1 MKILHFANAPF
12 RMTQMGRFQWLWT
25 VLTCQKGVRSMKIIT
40 VLGARPQFIK
50 AAPLSEALRKRHE
63 EKIVHTGQH
72 YDYQM
77 SDVFFE
83 ELGIPKPD
91 YFLGVGSKQHGAQT
105 GEMLTG
111 VEEVLLKEK
120 PDWVLVYGDTNST
133 LAGALAASKLHI
145 PIAHVEAGLRSYNRL
160 MPEEVNRVLTD
171 HVSTLMFCP
180 TDQAVKNLSL
190 EGLTKGVVRTGDVM
204 ADALYYHAR
213 RAEERSMMETLRYP
227 KKSYLLATVHRAE
240 NTDDPSRLAGI
251 INAFAQIEGQ
261 IVLPLHPRTRKLL
274 QDHRL
279 TIPENVEVIEPVGYL
294 EMILLEKEAELIL
307 TDSGGVQKEAY
318 LWKVPCVTLRD
329 ETEWVETV
337 QTGWNT
343 LTGAKT
349 EAIVDTVK
357 NYRNQPLPPYLE
369 NLYGNGR
376 ASEEIVAQMEKRG

>member
-1 MKILHFANAPF
+1 
-12 RMTQMGRFQWLWT
+12 
-25 VLTCQKGVRSMKIIT
+25 MKIIT

-111 VEEVLLKEK
+111 VEDVLLKEK
-120 PDWVLVYGDTNST
+120 PDWVLVFGDTNST

-145 PIAHVEAGLRSYNRL
+145 PIAHVEAGLRSYNRQ

-171 HVSTLMFCP
+171 HISTLMFCP

-190 EGLTKGVVRTGDVM
+190 EGLTKGVIRTGDVM

-213 RAEERSMMETLRYP
+213 RAEERSMPETLRYP

-251 INAFAQIEGQ
+251 IQAFTQIDGQ
-261 IVLPLHPRTRKLL
+261 IVLPLHPRTKKLL
-274 QDHRL
+274 QDHHL

-318 LWKVPCVTLRD
+318 LWQVPCVTLRD

-337 QTGWNT
+337 HTGWNT

-349 EAIVDTVK
+349 ENIVAAVRS
-357 NYRNQPLPPYLE
+357 YRNKPLPPYLD

>member
-1 MKILHFANAPF
+1 
-12 RMTQMGRFQWLWT
+12 
-25 VLTCQKGVRSMKIIT
+25 MKIIT

-50 AAPLSEALRKRHE
+50 AAPLSEALRKKHE

-91 YFLGVGSKQHGAQT
+91 YYLGVGSKQHGAQT

-111 VEEVLLKEK
+111 VEDVLLKEK
-120 PDWVLVYGDTNST
+120 PDWVLVFGDTNST
-133 LAGALAASKLHI
+133 LAGALAAAKLHI
-145 PIAHVEAGLRSYNRL
+145 PIAHVEAGLRSYNRQ

-190 EGLTKGVVRTGDVM
+190 EGITKGVVRTGDVM

-213 RAEERSMMETLRYP
+213 RAMERSKPETLRYP

-261 IVLPLHPRTRKLL
+261 IVLPLHPRTRKLI

-279 TIPENVEVIEPVGYL
+279 TIPRNVEVIEPVGYL

-318 LWKVPCVTLRD
+318 LWRVPCVTLRD

-337 QTGWNT
+337 HTGWNT

-349 EAIVDTVK
+349 EAIVTAVK
-357 NYRNQPLPPYLE
+357 SYRNQPLPPYLE

-376 ASEEIVAQMEKRG
+376 ASEEIVVQMEKRG

>member
-1 MKILHFANAPF
+1 MMK
-12 RMTQMGRFQWLWT
+12 
-25 VLTCQKGVRSMKIIT
+25 VIT

-133 LAGALAASKLHI
+133 LAGALAAAKLHI
-145 PIAHVEAGLRSYNRL
+145 PIAHVEAGLRSYNRQ

-171 HVSTLMFCP
+171 HISTLMFCP

-190 EGLTKGVVRTGDVM
+190 EGLTQGVVRTGDVM

-213 RAEERSMMETLRYP
+213 RAEERSMLENFRYP

-240 NTDDPSRLAGI
+240 NTDNPSRLQGI
-251 INAFAQIEGQ
+251 MNAFARIDGQ
-261 IVLPLHPRTRKLL
+261 IVLPLHPRTKKLVK
-274 QDHRL
+274 DHQM
-279 TIPENVEVIEPVGYL
+279 TIPKNVDVIEPVGYL

-318 LWKVPCVTLRD
+318 LWQVPCVTLRD

-337 QTGWNT
+337 NTGWNT
-343 LTGAKT
+343 LTGANT
-349 EAIVDTVK
+349 EQIVGAVM
-357 NYRNQPLPPYLE
+357 NYRNKPLPPYQE

-376 ASEEIVAQMEKRG
+376 ASEDIVAAMEEKRR

>member
-1 MKILHFANAPF
+1 
-12 RMTQMGRFQWLWT
+12 
-25 VLTCQKGVRSMKIIT
+25 MKIIT

>member
-1 MKILHFANAPF
+1 MK
-12 RMTQMGRFQWLWT
+12 
-25 VLTCQKGVRSMKIIT
+25 VIT

-50 AAPLSEALRKRHE
+50 AAPLSETLRKKHE

-105 GEMLTG
+105 GEMLTK
-111 VEEVLLKEK
+111 VEEVLLEEK

-145 PIAHVEAGLRSYNRL
+145 PIAHVEAGLRSYNRQ
-160 MPEEVNRVLTD
+160 MPEEINRVLTD
-171 HVSTLMFCP
+171 HLSTLLFCP
-180 TDQAVKNLSL
+180 TDQAVHNLAL

-204 ADALYYHAR
+204 ADALYFHAR
-213 RAEERSMMETLRYP
+213 RASELRKGDGLRYP
-227 KKSYLLATVHRAE
+227 EKSYLLATVHRAE
-240 NTDDPSRLAGI
+240 NTDNPQRLQGIVEAFSRI
-251 INAFAQIEGQ
+251 DGQ
-261 IVLPLHPRTRKLL
+261 IVLPLHPRTKKLL
-274 QDHRL
+274 QDYKIS
-279 TIPENVEVIEPVGYL
+279 IPGNVQVIDPVGYL
-294 EMILLEKEAELIL
+294 EMVLLEKGAELIL

-318 LWKVPCVTLRD
+318 LWQVPCVTMRD

-337 QTGWNT
+337 QIGWNT
-343 LTGAKT
+343 LTGAAAEK
-349 EAIVDTVK
+349 IVSAVAA
-357 NYRNQPLPPYLE
+357 YRQNSLPPYQE

-376 ASEEIVAQMEKRG
+376 ASEEIVAALEEQRR

>member
-1 MKILHFANAPF
+1 MKI
-12 RMTQMGRFQWLWT
+12 
-25 VLTCQKGVRSMKIIT
+25 VT

-50 AAPLSEALRKRHE
+50 AAPLSEALSKKHE

-133 LAGALAASKLHI
+133 LAGALAAAKLHI
-145 PIAHVEAGLRSYNRL
+145 PIAHVEAGLRSYNRR

-171 HVSTLMFCP
+171 HISSLLFCP
-180 TDQAVKNLSL
+180 TDQAVKNLAQ
-190 EGLTKGVVRTGDVM
+190 EGLTEGVVRTGDVM
-204 ADALYYHAR
+204 ADALYYHAK
-213 RAEERSMMETLRYP
+213 RAEERNIAENLRY
-227 KKSYLLATVHRAE
+227 KRKSYLLATVHRAE
-240 NTDDPSRLAGI
+240 NTDDPSRLEEI
-251 INAFAQIEGQ
+251 IGAFAKIDGQ
-261 IVLPLHPRTRKLL
+261 IVLPLHPRTKKLL
-274 QDHRL
+274 LGCQMS
-279 TIPENVEVIEPVGYL
+279 IPENVEIIEPVGYL
-294 EMILLEKEAELIL
+294 EMILLEKDAELIL

-318 LWKVPCVTLRD
+318 LWQVPCVTLRD

-337 QTGWNT
+337 HTGWNT
-343 LTGAKT
+343 LTGANT
-349 EAIVDTVK
+349 ERIIAAVER
-357 NYRNQPLPPYLE
+357 YRQNPLPPYLE
-369 NLYGNGR
+369 NLYGNGQ
-376 ASEEIVAQMEKRG
+376 ASEEIVTAMEERGGAS

>member
-1 MKILHFANAPF
+1 MKL
-12 RMTQMGRFQWLWT
+12 
-25 VLTCQKGVRSMKIIT
+25 VT

-50 AAPLSEALRKRHE
+50 AAPLSEAIRKKHE

-105 GEMLTG
+105 GEMLVG

-133 LAGALAASKLHI
+133 LAGALAAAKLHI
-145 PIAHVEAGLRSYNRL
+145 PIAHVEAGLRSYNRQ

-180 TDQAVKNLSL
+180 TDQAVKNLAQ
-190 EGLTKGVVRTGDVM
+190 EGLVEGVVRTGDVM
-204 ADALYYHAR
+204 ADALYFHAR
-213 RAEERSMMETLRYP
+213 RAEERNLAGNLHYP
-227 KKSYLLATVHRAE
+227 EKSYLLATVHRAE
-240 NTDDPSRLAGI
+240 NTDDPSRLEGI
-251 INAFAQIEGQ
+251 LKAFGQLEGR
-261 IVLPLHPRTRKLL
+261 IVLPLHPRTKKLIL
-274 QDHRL
+274 DRQMTL
-279 TIPENVEVIEPVGYL
+279 PGNVEVIEPVGYL
-294 EMILLEKEAELIL
+294 EMIILEKGAELIL

-318 LWKVPCVTLRD
+318 LWRVPCVTLRD

-337 QTGWNT
+337 HTGWNT
-343 LTGAKT
+343 LVGANT
-349 EAIVDTVK
+349 EDIVAAVTSYRK
-357 NYRNQPLPPYLE
+357 NALPPYLE

-376 ASEEIVAQMEKRG
+376 ASAEIVAAMEEKRG

>member
-1 MKILHFANAPF
+1 
-12 RMTQMGRFQWLWT
+12 
-25 VLTCQKGVRSMKIIT
+25 MKIIT

-349 EAIVDTVK
+349 EAIVDAVK

>member
-1 MKILHFANAPF
+1 MKI
-12 RMTQMGRFQWLWT
+12 
-25 VLTCQKGVRSMKIIT
+25 VT

-50 AAPLSEALRKRHE
+50 AAPLSEALSKRHE
-63 EKIVHTGQH
+63 EIIVHTGQH

-120 PDWVLVYGDTNST
+120 PDGVLVYGDTNST
-133 LAGALAASKLHI
+133 LAGALAAAKLHI
-145 PIAHVEAGLRSYNRL
+145 PIAHVEAGLRSYNRQ

-171 HVSTLMFCP
+171 HVSSWLFCP
-180 TDQAVKNLSL
+180 TDQAVKNLAQ

-213 RAEERSMMETLRYP
+213 RAEERNIAGNLHYKR
-227 KKSYLLATVHRAE
+227 KSYLLATVHRAE
-240 NTDDPSRLAGI
+240 NTDDPGRLKEI
-251 INAFAQIEGQ
+251 ISAFAKIEGQ
-261 IVLPLHPRTRKLL
+261 IVLPLHPRTKKLL
-274 QDHRL
+274 L
-279 TIPENVEVIEPVGYL
+279 TSQMPIPDNVEVIEPVGYL
-294 EMILLEKEAELIL
+294 EMILLEKDAELIL

-318 LWKVPCVTLRD
+318 LWQVPCVTLRD

-337 QTGWNT
+337 HTGWNT
-343 LTGAKT
+343 LTGANT
-349 EAIVDTVK
+349 ERIMAAVACYRK
-357 NYRNQPLPPYLE
+357 NPLPGYHE

-376 ASEEIVAQMEKRG
+376 ASEEIVTAMEERGGAS

>member
-1 MKILHFANAPF
+1 
-12 RMTQMGRFQWLWT
+12 
-25 VLTCQKGVRSMKIIT
+25 MKIIT

-50 AAPLSEALRKRHE
+50 AAPLSEVLRKKHE

-133 LAGALAASKLHI
+133 LAGALAAAKLHI
-145 PIAHVEAGLRSYNRL
+145 PIAHVEAGLRSYNRQ

-180 TDQAVKNLSL
+180 TDQAVKNLAQ
-190 EGLTKGVVRTGDVM
+190 EGLTEGVVRTGDVM

-213 RAEERSMMETLRYP
+213 RAEERNLAENIRY
-227 KKSYLLATVHRAE
+227 KNKSYLLATVHRAE
-240 NTDDPSRLAGI
+240 NTDDPSRLEEI
-251 INAFAQIEGQ
+251 INAFALIDGQ
-261 IVLPLHPRTRKLL
+261 IVLPLHPRTKKLL
-274 QDHRL
+274 RDRQMS
-279 TIPENVEVIEPVGYL
+279 IPENVEVIEPVGYL
-294 EMILLEKEAELIL
+294 EMILLEKGAELIL

-318 LWKVPCVTLRD
+318 LWQVPCVTLRD

-337 QTGWNT
+337 HTGWNM
-343 LTGAKT
+343 LTGANT
-349 EAIVDTVK
+349 EAIVAAVAR
-357 NYRNQPLPPYLE
+357 YRKTPLPPYLQ

-376 ASEEIVAQMEKRG
+376 ASEEIVMAMEERGGAS

>member
-1 MKILHFANAPF
+1 
-12 RMTQMGRFQWLWT
+12 
-25 VLTCQKGVRSMKIIT
+25 MKIIT

-50 AAPLSEALRKRHE
+50 ASPLSEAIRKKHQ

-120 PDWVLVYGDTNST
+120 PDWVLIYGDTNST
-133 LAGALAASKLHI
+133 LAGALAAAKLHI
-145 PIAHVEAGLRSYNRL
+145 PIAHVEAGLRSYNRQ

-180 TDQAVKNLSL
+180 TDQAVKNLAQ
-190 EGLTKGVVRTGDVM
+190 EGLIDGVVRIGDVM
-204 ADALYYHAR
+204 ADALYFHAR
-213 RAEERSMMETLRYP
+213 RAEERNMEGNLRYP
-227 KKSYLLATVHRAE
+227 KKSYLLSTVHRAE
-240 NTDDPSRLAGI
+240 NTDNPSRLQGI
-251 INAFAQIEGQ
+251 LNAFAQIDGQ
-261 IVLPLHPRTRKLL
+261 IVVPLHPRTKKLL
-274 QDHRL
+274 LDRQM
-279 TIPENVEVIEPVGYL
+279 TIPRNVEVIEPVGYL
-294 EMILLEKEAELIL
+294 EMIVLEKGAELIL

-318 LWKVPCVTLRD
+318 LWQVPCVTLRD

-337 QTGWNT
+337 HTGWNT
-343 LTGAKT
+343 LTGANT
-349 EAIVDTVK
+349 EAIVAAVSRYRK
-357 NYRNQPLPPYLE
+357 NPLPPYLE
-369 NLYGNGR
+369 NLYGSGR
-376 ASEEIVAQMEKRG
+376 ASEEIVAAMEKRGGVL

>member
-1 MKILHFANAPF
+1 MKI
-12 RMTQMGRFQWLWT
+12 
-25 VLTCQKGVRSMKIIT
+25 VT

-50 AAPLSEALRKRHE
+50 AAPLSEALRKNHE
-63 EKIVHTGQH
+63 EIIVHTGQH

-133 LAGALAASKLHI
+133 LAGALAAAKLHI
-145 PIAHVEAGLRSYNRL
+145 PIAHVEAGLRSYNRQ

-171 HVSTLMFCP
+171 HLSTLLFCP
-180 TDQAVKNLSL
+180 TDQAVKNLSQ
-190 EGLTKGVVRTGDVM
+190 EGLTEGVVRTGDVM

-213 RAEERSMMETLRYP
+213 RVEERQLAEERTISENLRYK

-240 NTDDPSRLAGI
+240 NTDNPSRLEGI
-251 INAFAQIEGQ
+251 INSFAQIDGQ
-261 IVLPLHPRTRKLL
+261 IVLPLHPRTKKFLLDRKI
-274 QDHRL
+274 
-279 TIPENVEVIEPVGYL
+279 TIPGNVEVIEPVGYL
-294 EMILLEKEAELIL
+294 EMILLEKGAELIL

-318 LWKVPCVTLRD
+318 LWRVPCVTLRD

-337 QTGWNT
+337 HTGWNT

-349 EAIVDTVK
+349 EAIVAAVAR
-357 NYRNQPLPPYLE
+357 YRQNSLPPYQE

-376 ASEEIVAQMEKRG
+376 ASEEIVTAIEQKRRLGT

>member
-1 MKILHFANAPF
+1 MK
-12 RMTQMGRFQWLWT
+12 
-25 VLTCQKGVRSMKIIT
+25 VIT

-50 AAPLSEALRKRHE
+50 AAPLSEALRKNHE

-111 VEEVLLKEK
+111 VEEILLKEK

-133 LAGALAASKLHI
+133 LAGALAAAKLHI
-145 PIAHVEAGLRSYNRL
+145 PIAHVEAGLRSYNRQ

-171 HVSTLMFCP
+171 HISTLMFCP
-180 TDQAVKNLSL
+180 TDQAVKNLSQ
-190 EGLTKGVVRTGDVM
+190 EGLTQGVVRTGDVM

-213 RAEERSMMETLRYP
+213 RAEERSLQRNLRYP
-227 KKSYLLATVHRAE
+227 KRSYLLATVHRAE
-240 NTDDPSRLAGI
+240 NTDDPSRLQGI
-251 INAFAQIEGQ
+251 MHAFSQIEGQ
-261 IVLPLHPRTRKLL
+261 IVLPLHPRTKKLL
-274 QDHRL
+274 KDHHL
-279 TIPENVEVIEPVGYL
+279 TIPKNVDVIEPVGYL
-294 EMILLEKEAELIL
+294 EMIFLEKEAEFIL

-318 LWKVPCVTLRD
+318 LWQVPCVTLRD

-337 QTGWNT
+337 NTGWNT
-343 LTGAKT
+343 LTGANP
-349 EAIVDTVK
+349 EEIVGAVM
-357 NYRNQPLPPYLE
+357 NYRNQPLPPYRE

-376 ASEEIVAQMEKRG
+376 ASAEIVAAMEAKRR

>member
-1 MKILHFANAPF
+1 MK
-12 RMTQMGRFQWLWT
+12 
-25 VLTCQKGVRSMKIIT
+25 VIT

-50 AAPLSEALRKRHE
+50 AAPLSEALRKNHE

-111 VEEVLLKEK
+111 VEEILLKEK

-133 LAGALAASKLHI
+133 LAGALAAAKLHI
-145 PIAHVEAGLRSYNRL
+145 PLAHVEAGLRSYNRQ

-180 TDQAVKNLSL
+180 TDQAVKNLSQ
-190 EGLTKGVVRTGDVM
+190 EGLTQGVVRTGDVM

-213 RAEERSMMETLRYP
+213 RAEERSLQKNLRYP

-240 NTDDPSRLAGI
+240 NTDDPSRLQGI
-251 INAFAQIEGQ
+251 MQAFTQIEGQ
-261 IVLPLHPRTRKLL
+261 IVLPLHPRTKKLL
-274 QDHRL
+274 KDHHL
-279 TIPENVEVIEPVGYL
+279 TIPKNVDVIEPVGYL
-294 EMILLEKEAELIL
+294 EMIFLEKEAELIL

-318 LWKVPCVTLRD
+318 LWQVPCVTLRD

-337 QTGWNT
+337 NTGWNT
-343 LTGAKT
+343 LTGANP
-349 EAIVDTVK
+349 EEIVGAVM
-357 NYRNQPLPPYLE
+357 NYRNKPLPPYLE

-376 ASEEIVAQMEKRG
+376 ASAEIVAAMEAKRG

>member
-1 MKILHFANAPF
+1 
-12 RMTQMGRFQWLWT
+12 
-25 VLTCQKGVRSMKIIT
+25 MKIIT

-50 AAPLSEALRKRHE
+50 AAPLSEALRKKHE
-63 EKIVHTGQH
+63 EKIIHTGQH

-111 VEEVLLKEK
+111 VEDVLLKEK

-190 EGLTKGVVRTGDVM
+190 EGLSNGVVRTGDVM

-261 IVLPLHPRTRKLL
+261 IVLPLHPRTKKLL
-274 QDHRL
+274 QDHQL
-279 TIPENVEVIEPVGYL
+279 TIPGNVEVIEPVGYL

-349 EAIVDTVK
+349 ESIVEAVK
-357 NYRNQPLPPYLE
+357 KYRNQPLPPYLE